1 MGGMVEELG
10 EVGFEKVEV
19 AGHGCNNIYTHYSR
33 KIWSV
38 LKLRVRIVYTTVHYL
53 RQVTMLQ
60 KIGMRDF
67 RDNLAK
73 YLNSSTPVAILR
85 HGQTVGYFLP
95 TQLQP
100 AESEQE
106 SLKRA
111 AAALDTLLLEH
122 GIDEDTLLAEFRQL
136 RSSQS

>member
-1 MGGMVEELG
+1 VSEVITNPADRFGLVTTTELTDPTAADLQPNARS
-10 EVGFEKVEV
+10 V
-19 AGHGCNNIYTHYSR
+19 
-33 KIWSV
+33 KIA
-38 LKLRVRIVYTTVHYL
+38 YTTVHNF
-53 RQVTMLQ
+53 RRVNMLQ
-60 KIGMRDF
+60 KIGIRDF

-73 YLNSSTPVAILR
+73 YLRSSAPVAILR
-85 HGQTVGYFLP
+85 HGRTVGYFFP

-111 AAALDTLLLEH
+111 ATALDALLLEH

-136 RSSQS
+136 REQQL

>member
-1 MGGMVEELG
+1 M
-10 EVGFEKVEV
+10 
-19 AGHGCNNIYTHYSR
+19 C
-33 KIWSV
+33 
-38 LKLRVRIVYTTVHYL
+38 VRIVYATVHYL
-53 RQVTMLQ
+53 RRVTMLQ

-73 YLNSSTPVAILR
+73 YLSSSTPVAILR

-111 AAALDTLLLEH
+111 AAALDALLVEQ
-122 GIDEDTLLAEFRQL
+122 GIDEDTLLTEFRQL
-136 RSSQS
+136 RSSQP